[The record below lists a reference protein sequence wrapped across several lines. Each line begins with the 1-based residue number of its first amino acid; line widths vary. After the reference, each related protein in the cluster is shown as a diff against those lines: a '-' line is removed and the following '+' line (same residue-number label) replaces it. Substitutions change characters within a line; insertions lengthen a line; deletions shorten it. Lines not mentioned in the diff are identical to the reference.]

1 MDQNSL
7 KDLLSRFMIM
17 SLLVSYA
24 MERRVSSKKVTRAFQ
39 AGTLHVSGDIHNQ
52 HTFLSRC
59 AFGKY

>member
-24 MERRVSSKKVTRAFQ
+24 MERRVSSKVTRAFQ